1 MKVQSINSI
10 SSYNQIKFRANNNI
24 KPEVSNDNASDSKNR
39 ENKPLPEWA
48 RKSMLAALVFF
59 AVKNDPAVQNYL
71 YPYEPTQ
78 EELDKTEFVHD
89 YGKLIKDKG
98 VSSAFYHLSQL
109 TDIEQP
115 KVKALGKNAYSLE
128 FDLDKQKVIME
139 MTLDKNNKDTIRGRV
154 KLGERNFVNYAAVFP
169 NDNKDEF
176 KILIKDKNKKYVF
189 GRDYFG
195 DLYQIHDGKKV
206 QLNKKN
212 VQRYEEYQE
221 ELKLLEKFKF
231 FTNENDFWRK
241 ANLVLLIFL
250 IFNEMVH
257 DHVKRKQKM
266 RDEIIKKL
274 DKMLEEIDKLENDSH
289 KDDKIDDDSKDV

>member
-1 MKVQSINSI
+1 MKIQTINYV
-10 SSYNQIKFRANNNI
+10 SSYNQIKFGAKNNTKQRITKN
-24 KPEVSNDNASDSKNR
+24 KDSNQND
-39 ENKPLPEWA
+39 NKPLPEWA

-71 YPYEPTQ
+71 HPYEPTQ

-98 VSSAFYHLSQL
+98 VSTAFYHLNQL

-154 KLGERNFVNYAAVFP
+154 KLGERNFVSYTAVFP

-176 KILIKDKNKKYVF
+176 KILIKDKNTKYVF

-195 DLYQIHDGKKV
+195 DLYQVRDGKKV
-206 QLNKKN
+206 KLNKKN

-221 ELKLLEKFKF
+221 ELEALDKFRF
-231 FTNENDFWRK
+231 FTNQNDFWRK

-257 DHVKRKQKM
+257 DHAKRKLKEL
-266 RDEIIKKL
+266 DEMVKEL
-274 DKMLEEIDKLENDSH
+274 DKMLEDIDKLENDSH
-289 KDDKIDDDSKDV
+289 KDDKIDDNSKDV

>member
-1 MKVQSINSI
+1 MKIQTINYV
-10 SSYNQIKFRANNNI
+10 SSYNQIKFGAKNNTKQRITKN
-24 KPEVSNDNASDSKNR
+24 KDYNQND
-39 ENKPLPEWA
+39 NKPLPEWA

-71 YPYEPTQ
+71 HPYEPTQ

-98 VSSAFYHLSQL
+98 VSTAFYHLNQL

-115 KVKALGKNAYSLE
+115 KVKALGKNTYSLE
-128 FDLDKQKVIME
+128 FELDKQKVIME

-154 KLGERNFVNYAAVFP
+154 KLGDRNFVNYAAVFP

-176 KILIKDKNKKYVF
+176 KILIKDKNTKYVF

-195 DLYQIHDGKKV
+195 DLYQVRDGKKV

-221 ELKLLEKFKF
+221 ELETLDKFRF
-231 FTNENDFWRK
+231 FTNQNDFWRK

-257 DHVKRKQKM
+257 DHVKRKLKEV
-266 RDEIIKKL
+266 DEIENELNKISDDLKKL
-274 DKMLEEIDKLENDSH
+274 KDDIH
-289 KDDKIDDDSKDV
+289 KDDKVDDDKSDV